1 MDWLPS
7 LARVEPWHWWVLG
20 ALLLLLEL
28 AAPGVLFVWLALA
41 AFTLGLV
48 VFVLPLPVALQLLLF
63 SALSVA
69 AFVIGR
75 RYVSRL
81 PGGSEA
87 GDALNVGAGRFL
99 GRTVTVTAPI
109 VNGVGRVR
117 VGDSEWRATGPD
129 LPAGSR
135 VLVVGAEG
143 TTLEVEVAERR
154 G

>member
-28 AAPGVLFVWLALA
+28 LAPGVLFVWLALA

-63 SALSVA
+63 AALSVA
-69 AFVIGR
+69 AFLIGR

-81 PGGSEA
+81 PGAARRVTPSTSGRRASW
-87 GDALNVGAGRFL
+87 GAL
-99 GRTVTVTAPI
+99 
-109 VNGVGRVR
+109 
-117 VGDSEWRATGPD
+117 
-129 LPAGSR
+129 
-135 VLVVGAEG
+135 
-143 TTLEVEVAERR
+143 
-154 G
+154 